1 MPLCKYPI
9 CQNLARRVMCLYRVQ
24 SGKYTIKVRALFSL
38 WWKDKKKNIRN
49 ESPKQVTVNTL
60 LLLPKP
66 ISLRFYKLLLYA
78 CGNYRIM
85 NGNIVFTNAWCFVLV
100 TSYVFSTTSVALL
113 NYAGGTCSPFD
124 MFFGHCIFIARRSGS
139 DSGESS
145 LCVNAQCLMCVYA
158 DAKRFVHSPARPCD
172 YFQINLYIVFL
183 WCVHLIAK

>member
-1 MPLCKYPI
+1 MPLCKCSI
-9 CQNLARRVMCLYRVQ
+9 CQHLARRVMCLYRVQ
-24 SGKYTIKVRALFSL
+24 SGKYTIKVRELSSL
-38 WWKDKKKNIRN
+38 WWK
-49 ESPKQVTVNTL
+49 EWVTKTSHSEY
-60 LLLPKP
+60 PPPSAKTY

-100 TSYVFSTTSVALL
+100 TTSYVFSTTSVALL

-158 DAKRFVHSPARPCD
+158 DAKSFVHSPARPCE
-172 YFQINLYIVFL
+172 YFQINLYTVFL